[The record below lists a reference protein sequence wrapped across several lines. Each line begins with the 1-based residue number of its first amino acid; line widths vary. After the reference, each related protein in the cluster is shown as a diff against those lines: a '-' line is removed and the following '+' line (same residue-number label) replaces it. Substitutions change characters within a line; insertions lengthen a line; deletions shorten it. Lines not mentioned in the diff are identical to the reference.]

1 MNKVIS
7 LEKAAEMINNGDKI
21 VWNSFGSICFP
32 EELAAHIGNRFK
44 KTGEPNNLEY
54 FFATAG
60 VWDDERM
67 IELMSHEGM
76 VKKVISSHF
85 TPILKI
91 QDMVKNNKIE
101 GYNLPLGIISH
112 LLRAAAGKK
121 PGIIT
126 KVGLNCF
133 IDPRNGG
140 AALNEKSK
148 DKLVDL
154 MEIDGEEYLF
164 YKTPKPNVAILRGT
178 TADINGNITMEKEAV
193 YLDPFSAAM
202 AAKSNGGKVIVQV
215 ERLSGEK
222 AVARK
227 VKIPGTII
235 DAIVVAP
242 EQKQIMIEDYNPTYT
257 GEIRIPESE
266 VSEELNKIK
275 KYNIEKS
282 GRKRERTIVHDII
295 AKRSSIELFD
305 NAVVNLGVGI
315 PEMIPEA
322 AEKINFK
329 KDITLTVE
337 SGVIGGYP
345 ASGLSFGAAV
355 NVDVVQDQSYQF
367 DYYDG
372 GGLDITFVG
381 ALEVDKKGNVNVSRV
396 KDTIIGVGGF
406 INITQFSKKIVYCFP
421 FSVGGLKAEYNKGKL
436 NILKEGKYNK
446 FSNKVDQISSSGDY
460 AIKNNQEVY
469 YITERC
475 VFTLTDEGLKIIEVA
490 PGISINDDIIN
501 KMPFQPLVDDNV
513 KVMDKK
519 YFD

>member
-1 MNKVIS
+1 MDKVMS
-7 LEKAAEMINNGDKI
+7 MKEAARLINSGDRI

-32 EELAAHIGNRFK
+32 EELAAEIGKRFLE
-44 KTGEPNNLEY
+44 TGEPNNLEY

-76 VKKVISSHF
+76 VQKVTSSHF

-91 QDMVKNNKIE
+91 QDMVKKNKIE

-140 AALNEKSK
+140 ASLNEKSQ

-154 MEIDGEEYLF
+154 MEINGEEYLF

-193 YLDPFSAAM
+193 YLDPFVAAM
-202 AAKSNGGKVIVQV
+202 SAKANGGKVIIQV

-222 AVARK
+222 AVARN
-227 VKIPGTII
+227 VKIPGTIV

-242 EQKQIMIEDYNPTYT
+242 EQKQVMIEDYNPTYT
-257 GEIRIPESE
+257 GEIRVPESE
-266 VSEELNKIK
+266 VANELEKIK
-275 KYNIEKS
+275 QFNIEKS

-295 AKRSSIELFD
+295 SRRSSIELFD
-305 NAVVNLGVGI
+305 KAVVNLGVGI

-322 AEKINFK
+322 AEEIGLK

-355 NVDVVQDQSYQF
+355 NVDVVQDEAYQF

-406 INITQFSKKIVYCFP
+406 INITQSAKKIVYCFP
-421 FSVGGLKAEYNKGKL
+421 FSVGGLEVKYDNDKL
-436 NILKEGKYNK
+436 EILKEGKYNK

-460 AIKNNQEVY
+460 SIKNNQEVY

-475 VFTLTDEGLKIIEVA
+475 VFTLTDKGLKIIEVA
-490 PGISINDDIIN
+490 PGISIENDIIA
-501 KMPFQPLVDDNV
+501 KMPFKPLIDKNV

-519 YFD
+519 YFS